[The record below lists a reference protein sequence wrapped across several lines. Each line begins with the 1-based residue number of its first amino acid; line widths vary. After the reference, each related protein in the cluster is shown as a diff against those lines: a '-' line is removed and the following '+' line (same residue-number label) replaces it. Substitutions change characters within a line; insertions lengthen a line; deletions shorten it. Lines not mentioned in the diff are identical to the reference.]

1 MRIPVV
7 LAAVAIVAA
16 AGTLPA
22 QPSPSAGRIVA
33 DTVPAPSLA
42 GNLLGDPARQPAL
55 VYLPPGYDQEPER
68 RYPVVYLLHG
78 VLDSPSVWVEPGYQ
92 GMTIQAVMD
101 SLIAVG
107 EIRPAIVV
115 MPNGADAYGG
125 SFYVNSSVGGD
136 WGDYVSED
144 VVDHVDATY
153 RTLPRPESRAITG
166 HSMGGF
172 GAIHLAMLH
181 PDVFSVAWGMNPCCL
196 CCLGSEMPAEHPVWR
211 TIETLES
218 PAAMWRHLEEEG
230 DIWPLIAAGV
240 GTAFAPDPDRPPHYF
255 ELLHRVEGDSVVPTG
270 AAARWEAAL
279 PLASVADHAGA
290 LKRLRGL
297 GLDSSFG
304 DEFSHI
310 PLSAEV
316 FSDTLVALE
325 VPHVYDVYQGDHRNR
340 MSERLP
346 GRILPWIDALLSH
359 EGESPN
365 PFQGTSRPL
374 TGGSPFATAS
384 EPFASF
390 GR

>member
-1 MRIPVV
+1 MRIPVF

-42 GNLLGDPARQPAL
+42 GNLLGAPARQPAL

-68 RYPVVYLLHG
+68 RYPVIYLLHG
-78 VLDSPSVWVEPGYQ
+78 VLDSPSVWVEPVYQ

-107 EIRPAIVV
+107 EIRPTIVV

-125 SFYVNSSVGGD
+125 SFYVNSSAGGD
-136 WGDYVSED
+136 WGDYVAED
-144 VVDHVDATY
+144 VVAHVDATY
-153 RTLPRPESRAITG
+153 RTLPRPGSRAITG

-172 GAIHLAMLH
+172 GAIRLAMLH

-196 CCLGSEMPAEHPVWR
+196 CCAGGEMPADHPVWR
-211 TIETLES
+211 TIETLDS

-230 DIWPLIAAGV
+230 DIWPLIVAGA

-255 ELLHRVEGDSVVPTG
+255 EPIYRMEGDSVLPTG
-270 AAARWEAAL
+270 AATRWEAAQ
-279 PLASVADHAGA
+279 PMATVADHAGA

-297 GLDSSFG
+297 GFDSSFG

-310 PLSAEV
+310 PLSAEA

-325 VPHVYDVYQGDHRNR
+325 VPHVYEVYEGDHRNR

-346 GRILPWIDALLSH
+346 GRILPWIDDRLSH
-359 EGESPN
+359 EGASPD
-365 PFQGTSRPL
+365 PL
-374 TGGSPFATAS
+374 
-384 EPFASF
+384 
-390 GR
+390 